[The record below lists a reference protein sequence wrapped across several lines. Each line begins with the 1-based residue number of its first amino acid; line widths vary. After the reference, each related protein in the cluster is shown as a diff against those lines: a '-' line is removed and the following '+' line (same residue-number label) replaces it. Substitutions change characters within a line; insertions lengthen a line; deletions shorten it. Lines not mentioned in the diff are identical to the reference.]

1 MSQHGSEPPTTATET
16 AATDE
21 VLRARNYD
29 VETSHTVWIHVVDDG
44 EQRLETTRRL
54 RPGETRTVAEA
65 IPPGEY
71 DIEVGIDGLR
81 REVGRCRVGPDPER
95 TALVEVGNGVVSVTE
110 GVR

>member
-1 MSQHGSEPPTTATET
+1 MSQRRSNPPVTATET

-21 VLRARNYD
+21 LFHIRNYD
-29 VETSHTVWIHVVDDG
+29 IETSHTVWIHVGEG

-81 REVGRCRVGPDPER
+81 RTVGRCRVGPDPER